1 MFDLN
6 TYVCKQ
12 YGVQLELNDNVDNCW
27 CDDPRSSALIGPLH
41 ISPKYKRRGGALLS
55 FSPLLLLEPKKDPL
69 SKPLMIMASTANTV
83 YVVTGANRG
92 LGLGLTKRLLE
103 RPATTIVA
111 SVRSHN
117 AATSLR
123 SDVESVAVG
132 KNSALHIIELDFS
145 TAISPEEITQA
156 FSAAVSTVT
165 HIDVLICNAGFATP
179 MTPALVTSAE
189 DLRKSFEVNTIAPLL
204 VFQAFWPL
212 MQRSAYAPKLMVIS
226 SSVGSIAD
234 QEPVPGGAYGPSKAA
249 SNWLTKALHVENEK
263 NGLVAFAMHPGWVQT
278 RAGDF
283 AAKEWG
289 YPGNPPMT
297 VEDSVKGMLGVL
309 DSATRENVS
318 GKFISVTE
326 DILSW

>member
-1 MFDLN
+1 
-6 TYVCKQ
+6 
-12 YGVQLELNDNVDNCW
+12 
-27 CDDPRSSALIGPLH
+27 
-41 ISPKYKRRGGALLS
+41 
-55 FSPLLLLEPKKDPL
+55 
-69 SKPLMIMASTANTV
+69 MIMASTANIV

-92 LGLGLTKRLLE
+92 LGLGLTKQLLE

-111 SVRSHN
+111 SVRNHD

-123 SDVESVAVG
+123 SDVEIVVVG
-132 KNSALHIIELDFS
+132 KNSTLHIIELDFS
-145 TAISPEEITQA
+145 TGLSPEEITKV
-156 FSAAVSTVT
+156 FAAAASTVT

-204 VFQAFWPL
+204 VFQAFWPF
-212 MQRSAYAPKLMVIS
+212 MQRSAFPPKLVVMS

-234 QEPVPGGAYGPSKAA
+234 QEPFSGGAYGPSKAA
-249 SNWLTKALHVENEK
+249 SNWLTKALHIQNEAD
-263 NGLVAFAMHPGWVQT
+263 GLVAFALHPGWVQT

-289 YPGNPPMT
+289 YPGSPPVT
-297 VEDSVKGMLGVL
+297 VENSVKGMLDVI
-309 DSATRENVS
+309 DSATREDVS
-318 GKFISVTE
+318 GKFISFTG

>member
-1 MFDLN
+1 MAGQDACDVGCDIFEIEFV
-6 TYVCKQ
+6 YMEEIKCKK
-12 YGVQLELNDNVDNCW
+12 
-27 CDDPRSSALIGPLH
+27 LH
-41 ISPKYKRRGGALLS
+41 MCICRNIEASNRVHSQA
-55 FSPLLLLEPKKDPL
+55 FA
-69 SKPLMIMASTANTV
+69 KPPMIMDTANTV

-92 LGLGLTKRLLE
+92 LGLGLTRRLLE

-111 SVRSHN
+111 SVRNQN
-117 AATSLR
+117 AALSLM
-123 SDVESVAVG
+123 SEVESVVVG
-132 KNSALHIIELDFS
+132 KNSVLHVIELDFS

-156 FSAAVSTVT
+156 FTAAVSTVT

-212 MQRSAYAPKLMVIS
+212 MQRSASAPKLAVIS

-249 SNWLTKALHVENEK
+249 SNWLTKALHVENEAD
-263 NGLVAFAMHPGWVQT
+263 GLIAFALHPGWVQT

-289 YPGNPPMT
+289 YPGRPPVT
-297 VEDSVKGMLGVL
+297 VEDSVKGMLGVI
-309 DSATRENVS
+309 DTATRENVS
-318 GKFISVTE
+318 GKFISQTG